1 VLQSIESTCFL
12 NLFCR
17 SKIKRILI
25 LFPMEKVVTVV
36 VVAAADVA
44 DVAVV
49 AVAVASVAAVA
60 VLAAV
65 GCQALHNLN
74 VQLSVEDSDV

>member
-25 LFPMEKVVTVV
+25 LFPMEKVATVV
-36 VVAAADVA
+36 VVAAAA

-49 AVAVASVAAVA
+49 AVAAVA

-65 GCQALHNLN
+65 GCRALLNLN